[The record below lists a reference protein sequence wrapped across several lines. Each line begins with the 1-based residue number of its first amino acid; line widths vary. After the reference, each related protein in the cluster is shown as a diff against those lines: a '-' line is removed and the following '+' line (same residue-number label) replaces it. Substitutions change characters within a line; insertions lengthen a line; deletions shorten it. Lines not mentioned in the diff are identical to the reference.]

1 MSTANDRFL
10 PEPPVPVRPPTL
22 PPDFPDIPQ
31 NPSSGLH
38 PPPAPSATP
47 DKISGTAR
55 YPETLGQARRAD
67 GLRDRNQ
74 RLRDRINEI
83 LEAHT
88 ELRDAADEIAL
99 YQGLH
104 VVAGTPFL
112 ERIHGQL
119 QERARAIIERRPDL
133 EPFFDV

>member
-1 MSTANDRFL
+1 MSTLNDRFQ

-22 PPDFPDIPQ
+22 PPNFPNIPQ
-31 NPSSGLH
+31 NPSSELQ
-38 PPPAPSATP
+38 PPPNPSASP
-47 DKISGTAR
+47 DKIAGTA
-55 YPETLGQARRAD
+55 PDPKTLGQARRAD
-67 GLRDRNQ
+67 ELRRKNQ

-83 LEAHT
+83 LEAHP

-104 VVAGTPFL
+104 VEVGTPFL
-112 ERIHGQL
+112 ERIQGQL

-133 EPFFDV
+133 EHFFDV